1 MVHGQS
7 GDGATPVRDSRSQTT
22 RSPPTM
28 NPLPKVQPMAMQ
40 TRSIV
45 GREPELEAIRNFI
58 ERIRHRPAA
67 FILAGQ
73 AGIGKTTLWQAGVD
87 AAATHGV
94 RVLTSRAGE
103 SETRLLYSTWTPL
116 WGGVAPASSEPLPPP
131 QRTALEVALL
141 RVDASGPPPDQRA
154 VAVAALAMFR
164 ILSADEPV
172 LLAIDDVQWVD
183 TSSARVLSFVARR
196 IAEESVGLLATV
208 RLGIQRRDP
217 IIERAMATSAT
228 VESVHVGPLSPET
241 LHSLIRASMGDELT
255 YPVVRRIH
263 DASGGNPF
271 FALEI
276 AKELARRGV
285 PRAGEVLPIPED
297 VVTLLRQRVDALPR
311 TARRALLVVAS
322 TARPTE
328 GLVRSTGLGD
338 RAATALTRAE
348 EAGVITMSEAR
359 ISFTHPLF
367 ASAIYTSA
375 PAAERRDVHRR
386 VADEVDDME
395 ERARHLALASP
406 VHDEAVAHAL
416 DDAARGARSRGAPA
430 SAAELSELAW
440 QMTWPSDGRAA
451 IDRMVDAAGHH
462 YDAGDAGRAW
472 ALLEDAIHSSPPGV
486 ERARILFRL
495 AAISWMDMNRVEDL
509 CQRAL
514 QETDR
519 DADLLSAIREHL
531 AWVGI
536 YRGDLATA
544 SRHAS
549 ESLARA
555 RKGRDGSVLA
565 ASVSTFGMVE
575 FLLGRPAQ
583 TMMTEGERLQD
594 AASRAGGIEDLTYTT
609 PQTNHG
615 LQLMWGGELEAA
627 RETLQAEL
635 KTYEDRGRYLFRDEI
650 LAYLAEVECRSGNL
664 DKAVHHAREAFEID
678 VESGRHTGTGHIL
691 FPKARSALGR
701 VGGRTAAGEL
711 TPTERRIAELVAEGK
726 TNREVADAMFLSV
739 KTVEANLSRVFH
751 KLGVRSRTELSRE
764 FIIGRGRPG

>member
-486 ERARILFRL
+486 ERARILF
-495 AAISWMDMNRVEDL
+495 
-509 CQRAL
+509 
-514 QETDR
+514 
-519 DADLLSAIREHL
+519 
-531 AWVGI
+531 
-536 YRGDLATA
+536 
-544 SRHAS
+544 
-549 ESLARA
+549 
-555 RKGRDGSVLA
+555 
-565 ASVSTFGMVE
+565 
-575 FLLGRPAQ
+575 GRPAQ